1 MWSISSSPLVAIS
14 PPVGSVQ
21 WTTLTSFLV
30 SSDIPSSLFFSFF
43 LLYAFLLRLDERSVS
58 AFRVWW
64 DAFASFSQFFG
75 LEARVSYLGVRGA
88 VILILFRFSVTW
100 DVRFVDYR
108 CILRLFRFFFDFFL
122 LFRSRLLLVSLS
134 NLLGSSLDNG
144 ERFNPT
150 LHVRS
155 CMKRYPIQLIY
166 FDTMSFG
173 QMGHFVRRYAALTY
187 VIVSE
192 LPN

>member
-1 MWSISSSPLVAIS
+1 M
-14 PPVGSVQ
+14 
-21 WTTLTSFLV
+21 
-30 SSDIPSSLFFSFF
+30 
-43 LLYAFLLRLDERSVS
+43 
-58 AFRVWW
+58 
-64 DAFASFSQFFG
+64 
-75 LEARVSYLGVRGA
+75 EARVSYLGVRGA

-150 LHVRS
+150 LLQF
-155 CMKRYPIQLIY
+155 YN
-166 FDTMSFG
+166 G
-173 QMGHFVRRYAALTY
+173 
-187 VIVSE
+187 
-192 LPN
+192 